1 MSQIPLTKLTSSIK
15 VLNFFLPLCS
25 GLLLFYVWIKWK
37 LFFCLSTCLVRKKL
51 FLFGGCVF
59 SSKGCKVLLKRVY
72 KKKITEKTDSRKK
85 KHQQK
90 RTCAVGHHFFLLVSK
105 GKGIMLRLNTVVPS
119 ESQTTLISCL
129 SLSSNLNG
137 SNLQLD
143 KSRESEGPETE
154 LKLVEIPNVFS
165 NETSLSVVGVVIQ

>member
-1 MSQIPLTKLTSSIK
+1 
-15 VLNFFLPLCS
+15 
-25 GLLLFYVWIKWK
+25 
-37 LFFCLSTCLVRKKL
+37 
-51 FLFGGCVF
+51 
-59 SSKGCKVLLKRVY
+59 
-72 KKKITEKTDSRKK
+72 
-85 KHQQK
+85 
-90 RTCAVGHHFFLLVSK
+90 
-105 GKGIMLRLNTVVPS
+105 MLRLNTVVPS

-165 NETSLSVVGVVIQ
+165 DETSSSVVGVVIQFLS

>member
-1 MSQIPLTKLTSSIK
+1 MNPFDQADVQQKSIK
-15 VLNFFLPLCS
+15 FFS
-25 GLLLFYVWIKWK
+25 TLLLLYVWIKWK
-37 LFFCLSTCLVRKKL
+37 LFFCLCTCLVRKNL

-59 SSKGCKVLLKRVY
+59 SSKGCKVLLKQVY
-72 KKKITEKTDSRKK
+72 KKNHWKNWQQKK

-165 NETSLSVVGVVIQ
+165 DETSLSVVGVVIQFL

>member
-1 MSQIPLTKLTSSIK
+1 MQGSFETSLQKK
-15 VLNFFLPLCS
+15 V
-25 GLLLFYVWIKWK
+25 
-37 LFFCLSTCLVRKKL
+37 
-51 FLFGGCVF
+51 
-59 SSKGCKVLLKRVY
+59 
-72 KKKITEKTDSRKK
+72 TEKTDSRKK

-119 ESQTTLISCL
+119 ESQTTLVSCL
-129 SLSSNLNG
+129 RLSSNPNG

-143 KSRESEGPETE
+143 EIRESEGPETE

-165 NETSLSVVGVVIQ
+165 DETSLSVVGVVIQFL

>member
-1 MSQIPLTKLTSSIK
+1 
-15 VLNFFLPLCS
+15 
-25 GLLLFYVWIKWK
+25 
-37 LFFCLSTCLVRKKL
+37 
-51 FLFGGCVF
+51 
-59 SSKGCKVLLKRVY
+59 
-72 KKKITEKTDSRKK
+72 
-85 KHQQK
+85 
-90 RTCAVGHHFFLLVSK
+90 
-105 GKGIMLRLNTVVPS
+105 MLRLNTVVPS

-165 NETSLSVVGVVIQ
+165 NETSLSVVGVVIQFL